1 MLDTDILITGAGSA
15 GLTLALLLA
24 KNSPDLQITVLEQGP
39 APQAGA
45 VSLSRVSALNLASQR
60 VLDSLGV
67 WQLLNAKPAYQQM
80 QVWEADSF
88 ARIEF
93 ATSDLGALDAQSG
106 SLAQTPALGWIV
118 DNEELRCCLYQRAQQ
133 YPNIQWKFDARIQQ
147 ISASERQNLLTLAD
161 GSAYISKLLVGADG
175 ANSLVREQLKM
186 PLAFWD
192 YDHHGLVAVVHTTAP
207 HQATARQV
215 FLPTGP
221 LALLPLA
228 DPHLVSIVWSV
239 APERAAE
246 LIALPAEQFNQ
257 ALTAASQSVL
267 GVLSVQ
273 TERRSYPLKMRYAS
287 QWVKHNA
294 VLVADA
300 AHTIHPLAGQGMN
313 LGLMDVCALAEL
325 IVQNIS
331 TGRTCNE
338 RRMLRHYERWRKAEA
353 QQMIALMEAF
363 KRGFMLQHPLAKLV
377 RAVGMAATNQLAP
390 VKRQLLAAALGN
402 QGDLPAV
409 ARPGVISL

>member
-24 KNSPDLQITVLEQGP
+24 KNCPDLPITVLEQGP
-39 APQAGA
+39 APVAGPA
-45 VSLSRVSALNLASQR
+45 QLNRVSALNLASQR

-67 WQLLNAKPAYQQM
+67 WQLLTAKPAYQQM

-93 ATSDLGALDAQSG
+93 ATTDLGA
-106 SLAQTPALGWIV
+106 LAQTPALGWIV
-118 DNEELRCCLYQRAQQ
+118 DNEELRACLYQRALQ

-175 ANSLVREQLKM
+175 ANSMVREQLKM

-192 YDHHGLVAVVHTTAP
+192 YDHHGLVAVVRTSEP

-221 LALLPLA
+221 LALLPLV

-246 LIALPAEQFNQ
+246 LIAMPADQFNQ

-267 GVLSVQ
+267 GVLNVQ

-287 QWVKHNA
+287 QWQKHNA

-313 LGLMDVCALAEL
+313 LGLMDACALAEL

-338 RRMLRHYERWRKAEA
+338 QRMLRQYERWRKAEA

>member
-24 KNSPDLQITVLEQGP
+24 KNSPDLAITVLEQGP
-39 APQAGA
+39 APVAGP
-45 VSLSRVSALNLASQR
+45 VQLNRVSALNQASQR

-67 WQLLNAKPAYQQM
+67 WQLLTAKPAYQQM

-93 ATSDLGALDAQSG
+93 SSSDLGALAE
-106 SLAQTPALGWIV
+106 TPALGWIV
-118 DNEELRCCLYQRAQQ
+118 DNEELRGALYQRALA

-161 GSAYISKLLVGADG
+161 GSACISKLLVGADG
-175 ANSLVREQLKM
+175 ANSMVREQLKM

-192 YDHHGLVAVVHTTAP
+192 YDHHGLVAVVRTSES
-207 HQATARQV
+207 HQTTARQV

-246 LIALPAEQFNQ
+246 LIALPPEQFNQ

-267 GVLSVQ
+267 GVLAVQ
-273 TERRSYPLKMRYAS
+273 SERRSYPLKMRYAS
-287 QWVKHNA
+287 QWLKHNA

-338 RRMLRHYERWRKAEA
+338 RRMLRQYERWRKAEA

>member
-24 KNSPDLQITVLEQGP
+24 KNCPDLQITVLEQGP
-39 APQAGA
+39 APQAEGA
-45 VSLSRVSALNLASQR
+45 QLKRVSALNPASQR
-60 VLDSLGV
+60 VLDRLGV

-93 ATSDLGALDAQSG
+93 ATSDLGALDISAMTSD
-106 SLAQTPALGWIV
+106 AALGWIV
-118 DNEELRCCLYQRAQQ
+118 DNEELRGCLYQRAQQ
-133 YPNIQWKFDARIQQ
+133 YPNIQWKFDARIMQ

-175 ANSLVREQLKM
+175 ANSQVREQLKM

-192 YDHHGLVAVVHTTAP
+192 YDHHGLVAVVRTTEP

-221 LALLPLA
+221 LALLPLS

-267 GVLSVQ
+267 GVLHVQ

-338 RRMLRHYERWRKAEA
+338 QRMLRQYERWRKAEA

>member
-24 KNSPDLQITVLEQGP
+24 KNCPDLPITVLEQGP
-39 APQAGA
+39 VPVAGPA
-45 VSLSRVSALNLASQR
+45 QLNRVSALNLASQR

-67 WQLLNAKPAYQQM
+67 WQLLTAKPAYQQM

-93 ATSDLGALDAQSG
+93 TRSDLGA
-106 SLAQTPALGWIV
+106 LAQTPALGWIV
-118 DNEELRCCLYQRAQQ
+118 DNEELRSCLYQRALQ
-133 YPNIQWKFDARIQQ
+133 YPNIQWKFDARITQ

-175 ANSLVREQLKM
+175 ANSMVREQLKM

-192 YDHHGLVAVVHTTAP
+192 YDHHGLVAVVRTSEP

-221 LALLPLA
+221 LALLPLS

-246 LIALPAEQFNQ
+246 LIALSPDQFNQ

-267 GVLSVQ
+267 GVLAVQ
-273 TERRSYPLKMRYAS
+273 SERRSYPLKMRYAS
-287 QWVKHNA
+287 QWLKHNA

-338 RRMLRHYERWRKAEA
+338 QRMLRQYERWRKAEA

-390 VKRQLLAAALGN
+390 VKRQLLAAALGDR
-402 QGDLPAV
+402 GDLPAV

>member
-1 MLDTDILITGAGSA
+1 MLDTDILITGAGCA

-24 KNSPDLQITVLEQGP
+24 KNSPDLAITVLEQGP
-39 APQAGA
+39 APVAGP
-45 VSLSRVSALNLASQR
+45 VQLNRVSALNQASQR

-67 WQLLNAKPAYQQM
+67 WQLLTAKPAYQQM

-93 ATSDLGALDAQSG
+93 STSDLGPLDAAVMSG
-106 SLAQTPALGWIV
+106 DAALGWIV
-118 DNEELRCCLYQRAQQ
+118 DNEELRGALYQRALA

-161 GSAYISKLLVGADG
+161 GSACISKLLVGADG
-175 ANSLVREQLKM
+175 ANSMVREQLKM

-192 YDHHGLVAVVHTTAP
+192 YDHHGLVAVVRTSES

-228 DPHLVSIVWSV
+228 DSHLVSIVWSV

-246 LIALPAEQFNQ
+246 LIALPPEQFNQ

-267 GVLSVQ
+267 GVLAVQ
-273 TERRSYPLKMRYAS
+273 SERRSYPLKMRYAS
-287 QWVKHNA
+287 QWLKHNA

-338 RRMLRHYERWRKAEA
+338 RRMLRQYERWRKAEA

>member
-24 KNSPDLQITVLEQGP
+24 KNCPDLAITVLEQGP
-39 APQAGA
+39 APQTGPAQ
-45 VSLSRVSALNLASQR
+45 LHRVSALNLASQR
-60 VLDSLGV
+60 VLDGLGV

-93 ATSDLGALDAQSG
+93 AGSDLGALTD
-106 SLAQTPALGWIV
+106 TPALGWIV
-118 DNEELRCCLYQRAQQ
+118 DNEELRGALYQRALSL
-133 YPNIQWKFDARIQQ
+133 PNIQWKFDARIQQ

-161 GSAYISKLLVGADG
+161 GSAFISKLLVGADG
-175 ANSLVREQLKM
+175 ANSMVREQLKM

-192 YDHHGLVAVVHTTAP
+192 YDHHGLVALVRTSEP

-246 LIALPAEQFNQ
+246 LIAMAPEQFNQ

-267 GVLSVQ
+267 GLLAVQ
-273 TERRSYPLKMRYAS
+273 SERRSYPLKMRYAS

-338 RRMLRHYERWRKAEA
+338 QRMLRQYERWRKAEA

-377 RAVGMAATNQLAP
+377 RAVGMAATNQLTP

-409 ARPGVISL
+409 ARPGVVSL

>member
-24 KNSPDLQITVLEQGP
+24 KNCPDLPITVLEQGP
-39 APQAGA
+39 APVAGP
-45 VSLSRVSALNLASQR
+45 VQLNRVSALNLASQR

-67 WQLLNAKPAYQQM
+67 WQQLSAKPAYQQM

-93 ATSDLGALDAQSG
+93 ASSDLGA
-106 SLAQTPALGWIV
+106 LAQTPALGWIV
-118 DNEELRCCLYQRAQQ
+118 DNEELRACLYQRALK

-175 ANSLVREQLKM
+175 ANSMVREQLKM

-192 YDHHGLVAVVHTTAP
+192 YDHHGLVAVVRTSEP

-246 LIALPAEQFNQ
+246 LIAMPADQFNQ

-267 GVLSVQ
+267 GVLNVQ

-287 QWVKHNA
+287 QWLKHNA

-338 RRMLRHYERWRKAEA
+338 QRMLRQYERWRKAEA

>member
-39 APQAGA
+39 TPVAGPA
-45 VSLSRVSALNLASQR
+45 QLNRVSALNLASQR

-67 WQLLNAKPAYQQM
+67 WQLLTAKPAYQQM

-93 ATSDLGALDAQSG
+93 ATTDLGALDIAAMSG
-106 SLAQTPALGWIV
+106 EPALGWIV
-118 DNEELRCCLYQRAQQ
+118 DNEELRACLYQRAQQ
-133 YPNIQWKFDARIQQ
+133 FPNIQWKFDARITQ
-147 ISASERQNLLTLAD
+147 ISASERQNLLTLSD

-175 ANSLVREQLKM
+175 ANSMVREQLKM

-192 YDHHGLVAVVHTTAP
+192 YDHHGLVAVVRTSEP

-239 APERAAE
+239 APQRAAE
-246 LIALPAEQFNQ
+246 LIALAPEQFNQ

-287 QWVKHNA
+287 QWLKHNA

-313 LGLMDVCALAEL
+313 LGLMDVSALAEL
-325 IVQNIS
+325 IVQNIA

-338 RRMLRHYERWRKAEA
+338 PRMLRQYERWRKAEA

-363 KRGFMLQHPLAKLV
+363 KRGFMLQHPFAKLV